1 MRIGKKKGI
10 LHIFHNVAW
19 NIYFDMLICAG
30 AIFCSVGRGRRFRE
44 RRRGTVRD
52 NFNVFNDHVNS
63 FVSGSGVGVL
73 QYSAK
78 RKILGCVIPPRPGSL
93 WPWAG
98 CEFIQPSLHLLGEYC
113 MLWLEAIKWRNVFGG
128 GAGEW
133 MTDPYAVPLRVR
145 RRRRRKWEPDRPIFV
160 AKSVSKSKLSHY
172 LAALALATLIVG
184 GRKKK

>member
-10 LHIFHNVAW
+10 LHIFHNVAR

-63 FVSGSGVGVL
+63 YVSGSGVGVL

-133 MTDPYAVPLRVR
+133 MTDPYPYA
-145 RRRRRKWEPDRPIFV
+145 
-160 AKSVSKSKLSHY
+160 Y
-172 LAALALATLIVG
+172 VG
-184 GRKKK
+184 GGGENGNRTDRSSLPKVFQSQNCLIIWRRWRWRR